1 MSDHKKTHRVVRWW
15 WQEKRLVGI
24 LVLSSVSR
32 LEARLSSD
40 RYSNSQKVFS
50 SRSPI
55 TLPSRYL
62 QTNNHK
68 SGQVYTWTATGSE
81 CEGDRQTQICV
92 SSSMWPDIISKLT
105 IGSQIIALRV
115 RKGEKAEV
123 QTLVHKKLLLFQNSH
138 YNNVVHVDCMYRLPT
153 DNRGFLLSVQ
163 VGCIWITERIT
174 ST

>member
-1 MSDHKKTHRVVRWW
+1 MVRWW

-123 QTLVHKKLLLFQNSH
+123 QALVHKKLLLFQNSH